1 MSNVY
6 FAGLLDIT
14 ANL

>member
-1 MSNVY
+1 MSNIY